1 MRTGRL
7 LIFFAATAAAAGLA
21 AAAVP
26 QSHLPPRDAS
36 WGKAGVSLYDYRLD
50 AAECA
55 WQAISLDVAQTDAAK
70 TLVRASRELDHIA
83 ETAWMTG
90 PAHADPVIGGNVGI
104 AYQQA
109 LGKYRPDRQF
119 EAIRDLQYGSL
130 ETCLTQRGYSR
141 FQLTAEQARQLRHL
155 KRGSMERR
163 TYLHSLAS
171 DSEVLKRQAI

>member
-7 LIFFAATAAAAGLA
+7 LVFFAAAATAGLA
-21 AAAVP
+21 AAAPP
-26 QSHLPPRDAS
+26 QSHLPPRDTS

-55 WQAISLDVAQTDAAK
+55 WQAMSMDVAGTDAAK
-70 TLVRASRELDHIA
+70 TLIRASRELDQIA

-90 PAHADPVIGGNVGI
+90 PANADPVVAGNTGI

-119 EAIRDLQYGSL
+119 EAIKDLQYGSL

-141 FQLTAEQARQLRHL
+141 FQLTAEQAQRLRHL
-155 KRGSMERR
+155 RQGSMERR
-163 TYLHSLAS
+163 TYLHGLAS
-171 DSEVLKRQAI
+171 DAAVLRQQAL

>member
-1 MRTGRL
+1 MRTGRF
-7 LIFFAATAAAAGLA
+7 LIFFAAAATAGLA
-21 AAAVP
+21 AAAEP
-26 QSHLPPRDAS
+26 QSHMPPRDTS

-55 WQAISLDVAQTDAAK
+55 WQAMSMDVAQTDAAK

-90 PAHADPVIGGNVGI
+90 PAHADPVVGGNVGI

-119 EAIRDLQYGSL
+119 EAIKDLQYGAL
-130 ETCLTQRGYSR
+130 DTCLTQRGYSR
-141 FQLTAEQARQLRHL
+141 FQLTAGQAQQLRHL

-171 DSEVLKRQAI
+171 DAAVLRQQAI